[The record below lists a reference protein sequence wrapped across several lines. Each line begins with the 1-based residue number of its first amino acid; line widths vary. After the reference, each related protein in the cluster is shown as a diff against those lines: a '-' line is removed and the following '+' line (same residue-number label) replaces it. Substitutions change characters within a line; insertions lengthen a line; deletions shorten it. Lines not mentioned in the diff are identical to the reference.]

1 MSPENIKKLRHL
13 LDQSDK
19 IMEKEKY
26 VEILNRWEKVIFL
39 KRLRSMIICGSKQ
52 VEKVREKQKD

>member
-19 IMEKEKY
+19 IMEKRKY
-26 VEILNRWEKVIFL
+26 VEILNRWEKGDFSQAVEN
-39 KRLRSMIICGSKQ
+39 MIICGSKQ